1 MSQQFTYRTSYSKC
15 RFCKCTG
22 HNISDCMDE
31 KINEKDQHILEVTA
45 ITGLFPFVKDSFI
58 ECQLSKESTQ
68 ILMALTYLFEI
79 KPEERKTLKQKNQI
93 IKFLTNAYLVLSE
106 EKTQPAQ
113 ELIEINRRKI
123 YKQYLF
129 EAEKSEKVPKC
140 ELMDTF
146 ASFVYQNIPDQIH
159 YFKVRSWITR
169 KVEQFHK
176 DQINYVNFLESQ
188 IRRFDICSCYQF
200 PEVSRL
206 DNVPRLD
213 NANFE
218 CPICQDETI
227 PEKKSVTMSCGHKYC
242 TPCMSQ
248 YFESINKK
256 FQTKIPEC
264 GMCREKIK
272 DLLFKD
278 HSEARIFQDKYV
290 VKERKLMNMIGQEIL
305 ENYDE
310 ARDLYSSQSQSQGQS
325 QG

>member
-1 MSQQFTYRTSYSKC
+1 MSKQFTYRTSYSKC

-22 HNISDCMDE
+22 HKISDCMNE

-45 ITGLFPFVKDSFI
+45 ITGLFPFVKDLFI
-58 ECQLSKESTQ
+58 ECQLSKESTET
-68 ILMALTYLFEI
+68 LMALTYLFEI
-79 KPEERKTLKQKNQI
+79 KPEERKKLKHKNQI
-93 IKFLTNAYLVLSE
+93 IKFLNNAYLILSE
-106 EKTQPAQ
+106 EKTQLTQ

-123 YKQYLF
+123 YKQYSF
-129 EAEKSEKVPKC
+129 EAENSEKVPKC

-146 ASFVYQNIPDQIH
+146 ASFVHQNIPDQIH

-169 KVEQFHK
+169 KVEQFYK
-176 DQINYVNFLESQ
+176 DQINYVNFIESQ

-200 PEVSRL
+200 PELPRL

-218 CPICQDETI
+218 CPICQDEHITN
-227 PEKKSVTMSCGHKYC
+227 SVTMSCGHKYC

-256 FQTKIPEC
+256 SQTKNPEC
-264 GMCREKIK
+264 GMCRENIK

-290 VKERKLMNMIGQEIL
+290 VKERKLMNMVGQEIL

-310 ARDLYSSQSQSQGQS
+310 ARDLYSSQIQGQI